1 MDRKKSR
8 RERVKLCLELSRDE
22 SRFLLQV
29 NKAVFFAKLFSEE
42 SVSQSGIMLRNLLAT
57 AYKKRLCSF
66 STPAIIPANK
76 E

>member
-8 RERVKLCLELSRDE
+8 RERVKLRLELSRDE
-22 SRFLLQV
+22 SRFLLKV

-57 AYKKRLCSF
+57 AYKKRVYSF
-66 STPAIIPANK
+66 SSPAIIPANK